1 MVAPWKT
8 KEVDELAG
16 KLKKAQV
23 VGVVGVEGIPSKQ
36 LQKMR
41 KQFGDKLTIRVSR
54 NNVIKH
60 AIAKAKIPEE
70 LAGHITGP
78 SGLVFTDLSPFK
90 LEKLLFDNKANAPAK
105 AGSISPIDIVIPK
118 GDTPFAPGPIIGELQ
133 AVGIKAKIE
142 GGKIVVLKDSPVVSA
157 GEQVSPEVASVL
169 ARFGIEPVEIGLHL
183 QAALEGGV
191 VYPGEVLHI
200 DEAETLAKITNAYA
214 SALNVSLNA
223 EILNA
228 VTIPYYV
235 RDLHVKAVNLAFAA
249 GVYTKETLEFMIGKA
264 EVEAKAL
271 NSLMPEEPAKEEA
284 SKDSKEEP
292 AKKEKIDSPAKE
304 EPHKEEK
311 QESPGEKQEPAAEE
325 KAEETKEEKPVGEKK
340 VKEEAKPEEEE
351 KAEDKEVEEKKE
363 EATKEKTES
372 KERKPTEEAPK
383 EDKTKKE
390 EKPEE
395 GKPDVKPS
403 TGEENE
409 SESDSMADGKP
420 EPEDK

>member
-1 MVAPWKT
+1 MVAPWKK

-23 VGVVGVEGIPSKQ
+23 IGVVGVAGIPSKQ

-60 AIAKAKIPEE
+60 AIAKAKITEE
-70 LAGHITGP
+70 LAGHINGP

-90 LEKLLFDNKANAPAK
+90 LEKLIFDNKTNAPAK
-105 AGSISPIDIVIPK
+105 AGSIAPVDIVIPK

-133 AVGIKAKIE
+133 AVGIKAKIA

-200 DEAETLAKITNAYA
+200 DEAETLAKITNAYS
-214 SALNVSLNA
+214 SALNLSLKA
-223 EILNA
+223 DILNA
-228 VTIPYYV
+228 VTIPYFI
-235 RDLHVKAVNLAFAA
+235 RDLHVKAVNLAFNA
-249 GVYTKETLEFMIGKA
+249 GVYTKETLKFMIGKA
-264 EVEAKAL
+264 EGEAKAL
-271 NSLMPEEPAKEEA
+271 KSLMPEEPAKEEA
-284 SKDSKEEP
+284 EEKPTKEEAKEESKEEP
-292 AKKEKIDSPAKE
+292 AKEEKTESPAKE
-304 EPHKEEK
+304 PPKEEK
-311 QESPGEKQEPAAEE
+311 QESPPEKQEPEAEE
-325 KAEETKEEKPVGEKK
+325 KAEEAKEEKP
-340 VKEEAKPEEEE
+340 AK
-351 KAEDKEVEEKKE
+351 EKKE

-372 KERKPTEEAPK
+372 KEEKPTEEAPK
-383 EDKTKKE
+383 EDETKNQDKPAAEGKSE
-390 EKPEE
+390 EKPPTEE
-395 GKPDVKPS
+395 KK
-403 TGEENE
+403 
-409 SESDSMADGKP
+409 
-420 EPEDK
+420 